1 LHSAIV
7 DSNRRLQVLEPIM
20 DDTTKEPE
28 SEIKYT
34 PEPGEAQLTWRA
46 VIVGSLMGSIVAC
59 TNIYV
64 GLKIGW
70 SFGASIIS
78 AVLSYSLFAAFNSRL
93 SVLETNIAQAA
104 GSTAGYMSSSSGLL
118 AAVPAMMLLG
128 YQVSGISIVL
138 WGTVV
143 TILGIFFAVPLRRQY
158 VEIEKLRFPDG
169 TATAETIL
177 AMASDGGDATTK
189 SRVLVISAVLAGLFT
204 LASHWYEHLMEPPI
218 HEWYAVGA
226 LTTAAYWQF
235 TVSLGPSLVGA
246 GMIMSSRV
254 VWSLVAGAITG
265 WGILGPLSQ
274 RMGWAPGT
282 EIMRDFAT
290 GPRGWIL
297 WCGVAI
303 LVSESLM
310 SLALSWRTFVKTL
323 TTRAALGDDAT
334 VDPELVPNSWWIGG
348 IALASPVLMV
358 VAWYY
363 FGIPWYLTAVAI
375 PLSAILASVGVR
387 SVGETNVNPVGGL
400 GKVTQL
406 VYGALAP
413 GQMSTNLMAA
423 AITAG
428 GASQAADMMQD
439 LKTGYLLGASPRK
452 LLIAQFG
459 GVLAGIIFVVPVFET
474 LTRAWGIGSEKLPAP
489 AAFAWKAMAE
499 VLADGFGALPP
510 YSAIAATIAAVF
522 GASLPLLRRIPS
534 VKPFVPSGLA
544 FGIGFIT
551 LPSHAFSMFY
561 GLLMLYSWQFFDSKS
576 AEKLSFA
583 VASGFIAGEGLMGI
597 VNAILTLSGI
607 GP

>member
-1 LHSAIV
+1 
-7 DSNRRLQVLEPIM
+7 M
-20 DDTTKEPE
+20 DDN
-28 SEIKYT
+28 EILYT
-34 PEPGEAQLTWRA
+34 PDPNEAQLTWRA
-46 VIVGSLMGSIVAC
+46 VIVGSLTGSIVAC

-70 SFGASIIS
+70 AFGASIIS
-78 AVLSYSLFAAFNSRL
+78 AVLSYSIFAALNSRL
-93 SVLETNIAQAA
+93 GVLETNIAQAS
-104 GSTAGYMSSSSGLL
+104 GSTAGYMSSSAGLL
-118 AAVPAMMLLG
+118 AAIPAMMLLG
-128 YQVSGISIVL
+128 YPVSGISIVL

-143 TILGIFFAVPLRRQY
+143 TLLGIFFAVPLRRQF

-177 AMASDGGDATTK
+177 AMASDAGDALIK
-189 SRVLVISAVLAGLFT
+189 SRVLLGSALLAGGFT
-204 LASHWYEHLMEPPI
+204 LASHFNEHIMSPPLA
-218 HEWYAVGA
+218 EWLGIGA
-226 LTTAAYWQF
+226 LATAAMWGF
-235 TVSLGPSLVGA
+235 KVTLGPSLIGA

-265 WGILGPLSQ
+265 WGILGPLAQSK
-274 RMGWAPGT
+274 GWAPGAV
-282 EIMRDFAT
+282 MNFAE

-297 WCGVAI
+297 WTGVAV
-303 LVSESLM
+303 LVSESLT

-323 TTRAALGDDAT
+323 TTPTTLGEDADA
-334 VDPELVPNSWWIGG
+334 DPEAIPNSWWIGG
-348 IALASPVLMV
+348 ILVASPILMV
-358 VAWYY
+358 IAAY
-363 FGIPWYLTAVAI
+363 FFNIPWYLTAVAI
-375 PLSAILASVGVR
+375 PMSAILASVGVR

-406 VYGALAP
+406 VYGGIAP

-452 LLIAQFG
+452 LFIAQLG
-459 GVLAGIIFVVPVFET
+459 GVVAGVIFVVPVYQI
-474 LTRAWGIGSEKLPAP
+474 LTNAWGLGSEKLPAP

-499 VLADGFGALPP
+499 VLADGLDSLPRH
-510 YSAIAATIAAVF
+510 ATTAAAIAAVF
-522 GASLPLLRRIPS
+522 GAALPCLRRLPR

-551 LPSHAFSMFY
+551 LPEHALCMFY
-561 GLLMLYSWQFFDSKS
+561 GLLILYAWQLFNSKS

-597 VNAILTLSGI
+597 VNAILTIAQDQLQAQ
-607 GP
+607 

>member
-1 LHSAIV
+1 
-7 DSNRRLQVLEPIM
+7 M
-20 DDTTKEPE
+20 DD
-28 SEIKYT
+28 SDIKYT
-34 PEPGEAQLTWRA
+34 PQPGEAQLTWRA

-78 AVLSYSLFAAFNSRL
+78 AVLSYSIFAAFNRQL

-143 TILGIFFAVPLRRQY
+143 TLLGIFFAVPLRRQY

-177 AMASDGGDATTK
+177 AMASEAGDAIIK
-189 SRVLVISAVLAGLFT
+189 SRTLIGAALLAGTFT
-204 LASHWYEHLMEPPI
+204 LASHWREDLMHPPLA
-218 HEWYAVGA
+218 EWTGIGVLA
-226 LTTAAYWQF
+226 TAATWGF
-235 TVSLGPSLVGA
+235 KVSLGPSLVGA
-246 GMIMSSRV
+246 GMIMGPRV
-254 VWSLVAGAITG
+254 VFSLVAGAITG
-265 WGILGPLSQ
+265 WGILGPLAQS
-274 RMGWAPGT
+274 RGWAPGAV
-282 EIMRDFAT
+282 MSFAD

-297 WCGVAI
+297 WSGVAV
-303 LVSESLM
+303 LVCESLTA
-310 SLALSWRTFVKTL
+310 LALSWRTFVKTL
-323 TTRAALGDDAT
+323 TTRTALGEGESA
-334 VDPELVPNSWWIGG
+334 DPELIPNSWWIGG
-348 IALASPVLMV
+348 ILAASPVLMV
-358 VAWYY
+358 IADYY
-363 FGIPWYLTAVAI
+363 FNIPWYLTAIAI
-375 PLSAILASVGVR
+375 PMSAVLASVGVR

-406 VYGALAP
+406 VFGGLAP

-452 LLIAQFG
+452 LFVAQLG
-459 GVLAGIIFVVPVFET
+459 GVVAGVIFVVPVFEV
-474 LTRAWGIGSEKLPAP
+474 LTNAYGLGSEKLPAP

-499 VLADGFGALPP
+499 VLADGFDSLPP
-510 YSAIAATIAAVF
+510 HATTAAAIAAVF
-522 GASLPLLRRIPS
+522 GVALPCLRRVPS
-534 VKPFVPSGLA
+534 IKAFVPSGLA

-551 LPSHAFSMFY
+551 LPEHAFSMFY
-561 GLLMLYSWQFFDSKS
+561 GLLIISVWKLFKAES

-597 VNAILTLSGI
+597 VNAILTLTGI
-607 GP
+607 GPK

>member
-1 LHSAIV
+1 ME
-7 DSNRRLQVLEPIM
+7 DSDV
-20 DDTTKEPE
+20 
-28 SEIKYT
+28 KYT
-34 PEPGEAQLTWRA
+34 PLPGELQLTWRA

-70 SFGASIIS
+70 AFGASIIS
-78 AVLSYSLFAAFNSRL
+78 AVLSYSLFAAFNRRL
-93 SVLETNIAQAA
+93 SVLETNIAQAS
-104 GSTAGYMSSSSGLL
+104 GSTAGYMASSTGLL

-128 YQVSGISIVL
+128 YPVSGISIVL

-143 TILGIFFAVPLRRQY
+143 TLLGIFFAVPLRRQY

-177 AMASDGGDATTK
+177 AMASEAGDAMVK
-189 SRVLVISAVLAGLFT
+189 SRTLIGSAILAGAFT
-204 LASHWYEHLMEPPI
+204 LASHWRHELIDPPLA
-218 HEWYAVGA
+218 EWTGSA
-226 LTTAAYWQF
+226 LLATAALWGF
-235 TVSLGPSLVGA
+235 KVSLGPSLVGA
-246 GMIMSSRV
+246 GMIMSARV
-254 VWSLVAGAITG
+254 VLSLVAGAITG
-265 WGILGPLSQ
+265 WAILGPLAQS
-274 RMGWAPGT
+274 RGWAPGAV
-282 EIMRDFAT
+282 MSFAD

-297 WCGVAI
+297 WSGVAV
-303 LVSESLM
+303 LVCESLT

-323 TTRAALGDDAT
+323 TTRTTLGESETA
-334 VDPELVPNSWWIGG
+334 DPELIPNSWWIGG
-348 IALASPVLMV
+348 ILIASPILMV
-358 VAWYY
+358 IADYY
-363 FGIPWYLTAVAI
+363 FKIPWYLTAIAI
-375 PLSAILASVGVR
+375 PMSAVLASVGVR

-406 VYGALAP
+406 VFGGLAQ
-413 GQMSTNLMAA
+413 GQMATNLMAA

-452 LLIAQFG
+452 LFIAQLG
-459 GVLAGIIFVVPVFET
+459 GVVAGVIFVVPVFKI
-474 LTRAWGIGSEKLPAP
+474 LTDAWGLGSEKLPAP

-499 VLADGFGALPP
+499 VLKDGFGSLPP
-510 YSAIAATIAAVF
+510 HATTAAAIAAVF
-522 GASLPLLRRIPS
+522 GAALPCLRRIEAI
-534 VKPFVPSGLA
+534 KPYVPSGLA

-551 LPSHAFSMFY
+551 LPEHAFSMFY
-561 GLLMLYSWQFFDSKS
+561 GLLIISIWKAFRSES

-607 GP
+607 GPK